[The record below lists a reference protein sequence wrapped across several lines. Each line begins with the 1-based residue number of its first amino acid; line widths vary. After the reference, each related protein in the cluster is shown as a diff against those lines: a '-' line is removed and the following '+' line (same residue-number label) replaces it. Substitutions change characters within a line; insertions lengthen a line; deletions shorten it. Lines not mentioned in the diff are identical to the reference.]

1 MTSRSL
7 WTAVLGT
14 YNLVSFRFLCCFIL
28 FEYDSK
34 CERVSAFSIMIF
46 CADSVQWGSK
56 TGVDHCR
63 SCQQGF
69 CCSGTCLFDLLPNT
83 SSYCPFQYFL
93 GQKASGVNQPCGAA
107 TMLQTLDSG
116 SHTMTCW
123 SLWWDMPSLLGE
135 FGYVTFLTF
144 MDFPSLTPD

>member
-56 TGVDHCR
+56 TGVDHC
-63 SCQQGF
+63 QQGF
-69 CCSGTCLFDLLPNT
+69 CCSGICLTFCPTHLHILPFSIFRSECIWFRPAMWSSYYATDSGRWKPYYDLLEPVV
-83 SSYCPFQYFL
+83 
-93 GQKASGVNQPCGAA
+93 GQAWPSWRIWLCNFSHCYGLSFTN
-107 TMLQTLDSG
+107 LD
-116 SHTMTCW
+116 
-123 SLWWDMPSLLGE
+123 
-135 FGYVTFLTF
+135 
-144 MDFPSLTPD
+144 